1 MTLPITP
8 EAIVWNLPTIAA
20 GGVSPDGKHLL
31 YTIAKPN
38 QETGKGE
45 SQIWIADIDGSNRR
59 QLTQVGTGNSNPQW
73 SPDGT
78 KIAYV
83 SQREGDH
90 PSAIVVMPF
99 AAGGEAKIVTS
110 HLTPPMTLAWSPDG
124 TRLLYNMNVDPD
136 NPDETPLDPKAPPK
150 PRIVTTITYK
160 FDGFGYLGKKR
171 FQAFTVDVESGERK
185 CLTSGTADAAA
196 DHMNLAWSPDGSKI
210 GAILWLDGPFRSV
223 IATIDPESGEVTHL
237 TEPGTAKGIVSWSPD
252 GSKILFDTEM
262 SGLAYAD
269 VATKT
274 THIVNEDLGFQPD
287 GMYAPG
293 KGPIWLDDETV
304 LVHGFGGTR
313 SGIWKVAIQNG
324 EVTYIAQWDAFHGGI
339 TPIPGSTNFIQST
352 NDLAGGIGLAKI
364 DGTTGEKTQL
374 LAIAEEFFG
383 DHAPAQWE
391 IVSVDRGDWHIEGI
405 LLKPA
410 DFDPRKRYPV
420 ILDVHGGP
428 QGAFHQS
435 ISPDAQVLATNGF
448 VVLMP
453 NPRGSTGY
461 GKDFS
466 FAVYDDW
473 GNEDWKDLQA
483 LLDKVLERPYCD
495 AERTGIIGYSY
506 GGYMTSWAIGHTDRF
521 KAAVCGSP
529 PFDLEAMYG
538 SSDVSWLL
546 GGMQWGGAPWEAREE
561 YARLSPSGFIQ
572 NATTPTLIIQ
582 GEADERCPVGQAEQL
597 FTSLRAL
604 GVETELARYPGGFH
618 GFIVQG
624 EPTHRIDYYQRAL
637 DWFKKYLGDPA
648 DG

>member
-1 MTLPITP
+1 MSLPITP
-8 EAIVWNLPTIAA
+8 EAIVWDLPTIAA
-20 GGVSPDGKHLL
+20 GSVSPDGEHIL
-31 YTIAKPN
+31 YTVAKPDR
-38 QETGKGE
+38 ETGKGD
-45 SQIWIADIDGSNRR
+45 SQIWIANIDGTERR
-59 QLTQVGTGNSNPQW
+59 QLTQVGTGNSNPLW
-73 SPDGT
+73 SPDGSQ
-78 KIAYV
+78 IAYV
-83 SQREGDH
+83 SQREGDR
-90 PSAIVVMPF
+90 PVAIVVMPF
-99 AAGGEAKIVTS
+99 AAGGEAKVVTS
-110 HLTPPMTLAWSPDG
+110 HTTPPMSLAWSPDG
-124 TRLLYNMNVDPD
+124 TTLLYNLTIDPE

-160 FDGFGYLGKKR
+160 FDGFGYRGKNR
-171 FQAFTVDVESGERK
+171 FQVHTVDVASGERR
-185 CLTSGTADAAA
+185 CLTSGLFDY
-196 DHMNLAWSPDGSKI
+196 MNLAWSPDGSTI
-210 GAILWLDGPFRSV
+210 GAIAWMEGPFRST
-223 IATIDPESGEVTHL
+223 IATIDAESGEVTHL
-237 TEPGTAKGIVSWSPD
+237 TEPGMVKGLLSWSPD
-252 GSKILFDTEM
+252 GSRLLFDTEM
-262 SGLAYAD
+262 SGLAYVD
-269 VATKT
+269 VATKA
-274 THIVNEDLGFQPD
+274 THEVNPDLGFQPD

-293 KGPIWLDDETV
+293 KGPIWLDEETV

-313 SGIWKVAIQNG
+313 SGLWKVTLQDG

-339 TPIPGSTNFIQST
+339 TPIPGTTSFIQST
-352 NDLAGGIGLAKI
+352 NDLSGGIGLARI
-364 DGTTGEKTQL
+364 DGDTGEKTQL
-374 LAIAEEFFG
+374 FTIADDFFG
-383 DHAPAQWE
+383 EHAPAQWE
-391 IVSVDRGDWHIEGI
+391 IVSVHRGDWHIEGI

-420 ILDVHGGP
+420 VLDVHGGP
-428 QGAFHQS
+428 QGAFHQA
-435 ISPDAQVLATNGF
+435 ISPDAEVLATNGF
-448 VVLMP
+448 IVLMP

-483 LLDKVLERPYCD
+483 LLDTVLARPYAD
-495 AERTGIIGYSY
+495 ADRTGIIGYSY

-538 SSDVSWLL
+538 SSDISWLL

-597 FTSLRAL
+597 FISLRAL
-604 GVETELARYPGGFH
+604 GVETEMARYPGGFH

-637 DWFKKYLGDPA
+637 DWFKTYLGDPA
-648 DG
+648 DA

>member
-8 EAIVWNLPTIAA
+8 ESIVWDLPSIAA
-20 GGVSPDGKHLL
+20 GTVSPDGQHIL

-45 SQIWIADIDGSNRR
+45 SQIWIASIDGSDRR
-59 QLTQVGTGNSNPQW
+59 QLTQVGTGNSNPLW
-73 SPDGT
+73 SPDST
-78 KIAYV
+78 QIAYI
-83 SQREGDH
+83 SQREGDR
-90 PSAIVVMPF
+90 PVAIVVMPF
-99 AAGGEAKIVTS
+99 AAGGEAKVVTS
-110 HLTPPMTLAWSPDG
+110 HLTPPMSLAWSPDG
-124 TRLLYNMNVDPD
+124 TKLLYNLTVDPA
-136 NPDETPLDPKAPPK
+136 NPDETPVDPKAPPK

-160 FDGFGYLGKKR
+160 FDGFGYRGLNR
-171 FQAFTVDVESGERK
+171 FQVFTVDVASGERT
-185 CLTSGTADAAA
+185 CLTSGTNDF
-196 DHMNLAWSPDGSKI
+196 MNLTWSPDGTQI
-210 GAILWLDGPFRSV
+210 GAIAWNDGPFRSSIVV
-223 IATIDPESGEVTHL
+223 IDAASGEVTEVV
-237 TEPGTAKGIVSWSPD
+237 EPGMVKGLLSWSPD
-252 GSKILFDTEM
+252 GTKLLFDTDM
-262 SGLAYAD
+262 SGLAYVD

-274 THIVNEDLGFQPD
+274 THDVNEDLGFQPD

-313 SGIWKVAIQNG
+313 SGLWKVTVQDG

-339 TPIPGSTNFIQST
+339 TPIPGSADFIQST
-352 NDLAGGIGLAKI
+352 NDLAGGIGLARI
-364 DGTTGEKTQL
+364 DSATGEKTQL
-374 LAIAEEFFG
+374 LTIADDYFG
-383 DHAPAQWE
+383 EHAPAQWE

-420 ILDVHGGP
+420 VLDVHGGP

-435 ISPDAQVLATNGF
+435 ITPDAQVLATNGF
-448 VVLMP
+448 IVLMP

-461 GKDFS
+461 GKHFS
-466 FAVYDDW
+466 FSVYDDW

-495 AERTGIIGYSY
+495 ADRTGIIGYSY
-506 GGYMTSWAIGHTDRF
+506 GGYMTSWAIGQTDRF

-538 SSDVSWLL
+538 SSDISWLL
-546 GGMQWGGAPWEAREE
+546 GGMQWGGAPWEARDE
-561 YARLSPSGFIQ
+561 YDRLSPSGFIQ
-572 NATTPTLIIQ
+572 NAVTPTLIIQ
-582 GEADERCPVGQAEQL
+582 GEADERCPVGQAEQM
-597 FTSLRAL
+597 FISLRTL

-618 GFIVQG
+618 GFIAMG

-648 DG
+648 EA